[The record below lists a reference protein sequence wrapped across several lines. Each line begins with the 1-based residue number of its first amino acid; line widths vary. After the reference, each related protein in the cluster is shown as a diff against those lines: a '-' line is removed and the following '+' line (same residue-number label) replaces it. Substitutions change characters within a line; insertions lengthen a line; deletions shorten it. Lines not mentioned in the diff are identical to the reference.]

1 MSIIVETP
9 FQNFTGL
16 DGKPL
21 ANGKVYI
28 GQVGTDPTVLANQIP
43 VFWDEAM
50 TIPAFQPLTVNAGYI
65 VNIGT
70 PARVWLNSD
79 YSISVKNASNILVY
93 YIAQFGIT
101 NVPSSEALA
110 SGSGASLVGWMQ
122 IGIGAVLRTLL
133 NKVREV
139 FSFKDFGAEGA
150 GLDETTKLQAAAS
163 ARGGDGFGQSE
174 LTLPPGDYFISEST
188 NAHAIELMSDTHVR
202 GTGGQLRA
210 GFQNFNMLASFGAD
224 NISVDGVK
232 FTTASTF
239 GNDQRC
245 GIYSSCENNVVRNY
259 RLSFNHL
266 QNTSWGMLC
275 QAQEGTG
282 KYIGPRFIGNFVEST
297 TPGTKSDGMHMVGN
311 VIGGVMVGNAVY
323 GRADAAGAMN
333 AIAGNTGYGN
343 VMAASAHVDCLV
355 GVDISGSQYGVVSGV
370 NARNTVNHAA
380 SNPCV
385 RAITYTGSD
394 PKYHIINAVMAI
406 GEHGLSGEF
415 DAKVDAAGADTHIS
429 ISALML
435 KSFYTNARFVNLNG
449 NHFLEGAQIFI
460 DNNAGEIFIGPN
472 TFEGEFNIS
481 GQGNPGL
488 AGNVYVSKQ
497 NWTRQYHPNFLPDY
511 STANPFWALS
521 WFFDADRTLVTNTSA
536 VINSTSPMDVTNGIF
551 VLDRPCIVDGI
562 VAVADLDSHTGY
574 ITICDMSNN
583 ELVRAEFP
591 TTPGTGVTNAVCVLA
606 GPVMS
611 GNVYKA
617 KLVPGTYKL
626 RAWSIV
632 NNMTIKN
639 ASLML
644 WS

>member
-1 MSIIVETP
+1 MAGSLLPEPKQQFLNDIGVPLFGGKIFTYEAGTLTP
-9 FQNFTGL
+9 KATYQDQALTI
-16 DGKPL
+16 
-21 ANGKVYI
+21 ANTNPVIANARGEVVMY
-28 GQVGTDPTVLANQIP
+28 GSGTYRVILQDLFGNTIYDRDNIDTPDVLA
-43 VFWDEAM
+43 A
-50 TIPAFQPLTVNAGYI
+50 TYSAGL
-65 VNIGT
+65 
-70 PARVWLNSD
+70 A
-79 YSISVKNASNILVY
+79 AS
-93 YIAQFGIT
+93 
-101 NVPSSEALA
+101 
-110 SGSGASLVGWMQ
+110 SGSTLVGWIQ
-122 IGIGAVLRTLL
+122 AGASAVARTVQSKL
-133 NKVREV
+133 REV
-139 FSFKDFGAEGA
+139 FSFKDFGAQGS
-150 GLDETTKLQAAAS
+150 GIDDTIKLQAAAT

-266 QNTSWGMLC
+266 QDTSWGMLC

-282 KYIGPRFIGNFVEST
+282 KYIGPRFIGNFIEST
-297 TPGTKSDGMHMVGN
+297 TPGTKADGMHMVGN
-311 VIGGVMVGNAVY
+311 IVAGVMVGNSVY

-333 AIAGNTGYGN
+333 AIAANTGYGN
-343 VMAASAHVDCLV
+343 VMAASAHIDSLV
-355 GVDISGSQYGVVSGV
+355 GVDISGSKYGVVSGV
-370 NARNTVNHAA
+370 NAYNTVNHAA

-385 RAITYTGSD
+385 RAIRFEGSD
-394 PKYHIINAVMAI
+394 PKFHVINGIMAI
-406 GEHGLSGEF
+406 GEHGLSGDF
-415 DAKVDAAGADTHIS
+415 DVKVDASGADTHIS
-429 ISALML
+429 ISAVML
-435 KSFYTNARFVNLNG
+435 KTFYTNARFVNLNG
-449 NHFLEGAQIFI
+449 NHFLEGARVDI

-472 TFEGEFNIS
+472 TFEGAFDIA

-488 AGNVYVSKQ
+488 AGNVYVAKQ
-497 NWTRQYHPNFLPDY
+497 NWTRQFTPNFLPNY
-511 STANPFWALS
+511 STVKPYWALS
-521 WFFDADRTLVTNTSA
+521 WFFDADRTLVTNAPA
-536 VINSTSPMDVTNGIF
+536 VINSASPMDVANGIF
-551 VLDRPCIVDGI
+551 VLDRPCIVDAI

-617 KLVPGTYKL
+617 KLMPGTYKL
-626 RAWSIV
+626 RAWSLV
-632 NNMTIKN
+632 ANMTIKN
-639 ASLML
+639 VSLML